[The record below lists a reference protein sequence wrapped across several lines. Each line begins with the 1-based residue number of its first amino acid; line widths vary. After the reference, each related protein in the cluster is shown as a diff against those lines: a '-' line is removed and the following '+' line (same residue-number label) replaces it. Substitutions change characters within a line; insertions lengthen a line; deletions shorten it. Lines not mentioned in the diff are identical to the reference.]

1 MRPENVLCVL
11 SMIILLISFAFS
23 VVRLSGKCDFVWGAK
38 LMGVSQDGPP
48 QYILG
53 CAVKSEGEFFIPVS

>member
-1 MRPENVLCVL
+1 
-11 SMIILLISFAFS
+11 MIILLISFAFS